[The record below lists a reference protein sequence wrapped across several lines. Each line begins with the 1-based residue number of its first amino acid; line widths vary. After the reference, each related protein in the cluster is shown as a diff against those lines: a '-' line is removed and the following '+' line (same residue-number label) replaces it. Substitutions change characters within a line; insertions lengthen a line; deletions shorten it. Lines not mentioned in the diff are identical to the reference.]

1 MGESLRSKRRKGMRV
16 STCLVAADLGN
27 LADWAGVLMALLSM
41 VAAWASVWVGVFAV
55 LATTVVAVLAYR
67 TSRKATSIAA
77 EATRIAKQQ
86 HLEIVGARDGN
97 ARIVARVLVHEVSEL
112 PTQLYIL
119 HQHCIRA
126 LNRGAP
132 TTEEEVGFLERTF
145 RLGEQSLLPGTEK
158 SEDRLHYLPEN
169 IGNDLAVLIGY
180 SRTLS
185 ANCKTLLS
193 QVKTHTRTN
202 HFPAEIRVFA
212 GSMEQ
217 VRSLK
222 EYVEVFS
229 AYCMETAA
237 NVRAFSGAEPY
248 DFSKFDLR
256 AGRGERP

>member
-1 MGESLRSKRRKGMRV
+1 MGESLRLKREGGRV
-16 STCLVAADLGN
+16 GTCLLAADLGN
-27 LADWAGVLMALLSM
+27 VADWAGVLMALLSM

-86 HLEIVGARDGN
+86 HMEIVGARDGN

-112 PTQLYIL
+112 PAQLYIL

-126 LNRGAP
+126 LERGDPKGEGDLA
-132 TTEEEVGFLERTF
+132 FLERTF
-145 RLGEQSLLPGTEK
+145 RLGEQSLLPGAEK

-169 IGNDLAVLIGY
+169 IGNDLAILIGY

-185 ANCKTLLS
+185 ANCKLLLS
-193 QVKTHTRTN
+193 QVKTLTRSN
-202 HFPAEIRVFA
+202 HVPAEIKVFA

-217 VRSLK
+217 VRNLK
-222 EYVEVFS
+222 EYIEKFS
-229 AYCMETAA
+229 AYCMATAA
-237 NVRAFSGAEPY
+237 DVRSFSGAEPC

-256 AGRGERP
+256 AGTGERP